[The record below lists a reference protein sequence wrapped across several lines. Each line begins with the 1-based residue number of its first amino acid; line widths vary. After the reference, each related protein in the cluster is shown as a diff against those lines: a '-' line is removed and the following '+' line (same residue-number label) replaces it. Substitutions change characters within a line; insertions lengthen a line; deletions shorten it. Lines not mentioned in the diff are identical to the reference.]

1 MTKSLLPL
9 FGIAMLACASA
20 DAEPAKRPNVIV
32 IFADDLGYADVGFNG
47 CKDIPTPHIDSLARQ
62 GVRCTNG
69 YVSHPFCSPTRAGFM
84 TGRYQHRFG
93 HENNPAWLPQDA
105 DVGLPLDQITL
116 PQILQKAGYVTGAIG
131 KWHLGAEPRFHP
143 NERGFT
149 EYFGFLGGGHV
160 YIPGSKGGVEYTIPV
175 LRNKEPVDEK
185 EYMTDALSRE
195 AAAFITRHSRAERD
209 SLPKAARRAGA
220 EAPGNAEPFFLYLA
234 YNAVHTPLQAPDKYL
249 SRFLGITD
257 ERRRTYAAMTS
268 AMDDGIGQVLAAVKD
283 AGIEKDT
290 MIWFFSDNGGPP
302 PNVAPTDNTP
312 LRGHKGQV
320 LEGGIRVPFAV
331 QWRGHLPEGAVYA
344 QPVSSLD
351 VFATAAALAGAQTP
365 PDRKMDSVNILPHLR
380 GEVKAPPHDWLHWRT
395 GGGATWAVR
404 NGPYK
409 LVHLA
414 AGAEQ
419 LYNLD
424 ADIGEAKDLASEKP
438 DLVEQLRKGHDAWN
452 AEMIA
457 PRWESPRPPAK
468 KAAAKVEAK

>member
-1 MTKSLLPL
+1 MMKSLLSL
-9 FGIAMLACASA
+9 VGIAALVGANAVTF
-20 DAEPAKRPNVIV
+20 AENAKRPNVIV
-32 IFADDLGYADVGFNG
+32 ILADDLGYADVGFNS
-47 CKDIPTPHIDSLARQ
+47 CKDIPTPHIDSLAQ
-62 GVRCTNG
+62 HGVRCTNG
-69 YVSHPFCSPTRAGFM
+69 YVSHPFCSPTRAGLM

-93 HENNPAWLPQDA
+93 HENNPAWLPD
-105 DVGLPLDQITL
+105 DPDIGLPLDQITL
-116 PQILQKAGYVTGAIG
+116 PQVLQKAGYVTGAIG

-149 EYFGFLGGGHV
+149 EYFGFLGGGHM
-160 YIPGSKGGVEYTIPV
+160 YIPGMKGGVEYTVPV
-175 LRNKEPVDEK
+175 LRNKVPTDEK

-195 AAAFITRHSRAERD
+195 AAAFVARH
-209 SLPKAARRAGA
+209 K
-220 EAPGNAEPFFLYLA
+220 AEPFFLYLA
-234 YNAVHTPLQAPDKYL
+234 YNAVHTPLQATEKYL
-249 SRFLGITD
+249 ARFPNITD
-257 ERRRTYAAMTS
+257 ERRRIYAAMTS
-268 AMDDGIGQVLAAVKD
+268 AMDDGVGRVLAAVKD

-302 PNVAPTDNTP
+302 ANVAPTDNAP
-312 LRGHKGQV
+312 LRGFKGQV

-331 QWRGHLPEGAVYA
+331 QWRGHLPEGAVFA
-344 QPVSSLD
+344 QPVISLD

-365 PDRKMDSVNILPHLR
+365 ADRKMDSVNILPHLL
-380 GEVKAPPHDWLHWRT
+380 GEAKTPPHDWLHWRT

-404 NGPYK
+404 KGPYK

-419 LYNLD
+419 LYDLD
-424 ADIGEAKDLASEKP
+424 ADIAEAKDLAGKKP

-468 KAAAKVEAK
+468 KAAAKADTK

>member
-283 AGIEKDT
+283 AGI
-290 MIWFFSDNGGPP
+290 
-302 PNVAPTDNTP
+302 
-312 LRGHKGQV
+312 
-320 LEGGIRVPFAV
+320 
-331 QWRGHLPEGAVYA
+331 
-344 QPVSSLD
+344 
-351 VFATAAALAGAQTP
+351 
-365 PDRKMDSVNILPHLR
+365 
-380 GEVKAPPHDWLHWRT
+380 
-395 GGGATWAVR
+395 
-404 NGPYK
+404 
-409 LVHLA
+409 
-414 AGAEQ
+414 
-419 LYNLD
+419 
-424 ADIGEAKDLASEKP
+424 
-438 DLVEQLRKGHDAWN
+438 
-452 AEMIA
+452 
-457 PRWESPRPPAK
+457 
-468 KAAAKVEAK
+468 

>member
-1 MTKSLLPL
+1 MMKTKLLPL
-9 FGIAMLACASA
+9 LVALALSPVAL
-20 DAEPAKRPNVIV
+20 AENAKRPNVIV
-32 IFADDLGYADVGFNG
+32 IVADDLGYADVGFNG
-47 CKDIPTPHIDSLARQ
+47 CKDIPTPHIDSLAQ
-62 GVRCTNG
+62 HGVRCTNG
-69 YVSHPFCSPTRAGFM
+69 YVSHPFCSPTRAGLL

-93 HENNPAWLPQDA
+93 HENNPAWKPDDA
-105 DVGLPLDQITL
+105 NVGLSFDQITL
-116 PQILQKAGYVTGAIG
+116 PQILKDAGYATGAVG

-195 AAAFITRHSRAERD
+195 AAAFVARHGKAQRAPENG
-209 SLPKAARRAGA
+209 K
-220 EAPGNAEPFFLYLA
+220 PFFLYLA
-234 YNAVHTPLQAPDKYL
+234 YNAVHTPLQAPEKYL
-249 SRFLGITD
+249 SRFSKITD
-257 ERRRTYAAMTS
+257 ERRRTYAAMTG

-312 LRGHKGQV
+312 LRGHKGQL

-331 QWRGHLPEGAVYA
+331 RWTGHLPEGAVYA
-344 QPVSSLD
+344 QPVISLD

-365 PDRKMDSVNILPHLR
+365 PDRKMDSVNILPHLL
-380 GEVKAPPHDWLHWRT
+380 GEVKTPPHDWLHWRT
-395 GGGATWAVR
+395 GGGTTWAVR
-404 NGPYK
+404 NGKYK

-419 LYNLD
+419 LYDLD
-424 ADIGEAKDLASEKP
+424 ADIAEAKDLAGENP
-438 DLVEQLRKGHDAWN
+438 DIVEQFRKGHDAWN

-468 KAAAKVEAK
+468 KAEGKPEAK